1 MTSLADYDVIA
12 TDIIRLER
20 SSELNHSV
28 GVGMPHHAGTNRLFR
43 FVRRVAERERR
54 GRWRGVPLW
63 SAHCAPGWGGGE
75 GDEDHGGA
83 VCDAND
89 APSPPLLTPASLC
102 PPALSGETHVRT
114 LWRRGR
120 RAGG

>member
-1 MTSLADYDVIA
+1 MLALIVCSASFAESPSGSDVGGGVMSLCGLPTV
-12 TDIIRLER
+12 LQ
-20 SSELNHSV
+20 
-28 GVGMPHHAGTNRLFR
+28 
-43 FVRRVAERERR
+43 
-54 GRWRGVPLW
+54 
-63 SAHCAPGWGGGE
+63 GGGE

-89 APSPPLLTPASLC
+89 APSPPLLTPGPERGNTCEDL
-102 PPALSGETHVRT
+102 VV